1 MIVSKREA
9 AIGLLG
15 VLTAVS
21 AAIGCGRASTT
32 AAGPVRSPDA
42 VTDSALFAAVLR
54 RITADTLVFVTV
66 DPRPLRPD
74 PLLVTLHY
82 FDVIPDRVDPEAQR
96 NPFAPI
102 DSALIR
108 RRLNVLR
115 SVGVPHADG
124 LRDAGCPGIML
135 PRPPGSPR
143 RASDACPAEGAYRSV
158 VVAIPRRG
166 GAYWPGNRDE
176 RAQYANR
183 EVYSVRVIERDLRPE
198 GSVEVS
204 SDYVFE
210 RGSGGVVV
218 FLKQVRLLIV
228 E

>member
-1 MIVSKREA
+1 
-9 AIGLLG
+9 
-15 VLTAVS
+15 
-21 AAIGCGRASTT
+21 
-32 AAGPVRSPDA
+32 
-42 VTDSALFAAVLR
+42 
-54 RITADTLVFVTV
+54 
-66 DPRPLRPD
+66 
-74 PLLVTLHY
+74 
-82 FDVIPDRVDPEAQR
+82 
-96 NPFAPI
+96 
-102 DSALIR
+102 
-108 RRLNVLR
+108 
-115 SVGVPHADG
+115 
-124 LRDAGCPGIML
+124 
-135 PRPPGSPR
+135 
-143 RASDACPAEGAYRSV
+143 